1 MISAHATVR
10 LPPEPQA
17 SAIISFQ
24 VHGDSDSDDNDD
36 WTSGTEMVTPPPTS
50 RSIHHVD
57 VEEVGRR
64 RCQLL
69 FSLQMPLLLGSSRC
83 RVLVFLITLCI
94 F

>member
-1 MISAHATVR
+1 MIPAHATVR

-24 VHGDSDSDDNDD
+24 VHGDSDSDDNNDD

-64 RCQLL
+64 CCQIVC
-69 FSLQMPLLLGSSRC
+69 FVAVAFVVG
-83 RVLVFLITLCI
+83 FL
-94 F
+94 